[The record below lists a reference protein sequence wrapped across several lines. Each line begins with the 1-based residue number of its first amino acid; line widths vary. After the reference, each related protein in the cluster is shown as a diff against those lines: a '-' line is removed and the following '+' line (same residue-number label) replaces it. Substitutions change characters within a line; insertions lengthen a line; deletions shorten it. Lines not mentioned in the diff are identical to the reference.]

1 MLVSKDEMTEAK
13 FSYACA
19 SIRVALASFEEICE
33 LYGGIDGEL
42 LDTLEECR
50 AAIGKLMG
58 L

>member
-33 LYGGIDGEL
+33 LYGGVDDEM
-42 LDTLEECR
+42 LDTLEGCR
-50 AAIGKLMG
+50 EAIGKLMG